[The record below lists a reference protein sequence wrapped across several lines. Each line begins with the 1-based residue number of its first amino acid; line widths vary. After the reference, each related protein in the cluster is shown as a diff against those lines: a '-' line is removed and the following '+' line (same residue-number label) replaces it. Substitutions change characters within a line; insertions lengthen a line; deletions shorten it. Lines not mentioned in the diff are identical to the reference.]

1 MGEAGAGEASC
12 KLDDAQLRFACGSSR
27 WVELMRGEH
36 ASRAALHDA
45 ADLAFAQLAD
55 ADIHEAMSHHPRIGD
70 LARASKSDAQE
81 QAGAARAD
89 DEIKTA
95 LVEGNRAYEARFGF
109 IYLVCATGKTG
120 AELLA
125 ILHARLAHD
134 PAAELAVAAEEQ
146 RKITHLRLD
155 KLFPETR

>member
-1 MGEAGAGEASC
+1 MLGNSDVGDQGC
-12 KLDDAQLRFACGSSR
+12 KLDDVQLRYACGSTR

-36 ASRAALHDA
+36 ASREAMHDA

-55 ADIHEAMSHHPRIGD
+55 ADLHEAMSHHPRIGD

-89 DEIKTA
+89 DELKTA

-125 ILHARLAHD
+125 NLRARLAND
-134 PAAELAVAAEEQ
+134 PLAELAVAAEEQ
-146 RKITHLRLD
+146 RKITHLRIDKVLD
-155 KLFPETR
+155 A